1 MCGAVISSPISI
13 MLTAFGNIA
22 WRLGREIRN
31 LEHLSPCIAY
41 AQNRCS
47 LFGVMCGSIFI
58 LTEKTST
65 FPNSDFCCCFFS
77 LEAVAM
83 FINSTPPHPIAQ
95 CEFLWIAT
103 VSEKAKGNIHSRGSF
118 VSSGMHD
125 LPKECYFR
133 DCRSKPVFS
142 QPPSHMQVSLQPHVN
157 FMSELQIWRKRRKG
171 FHNRKAEWPALW
183 KSWEKIL

>member
-1 MCGAVISSPISI
+1 MCGVLISSPRSI
-13 MLTAFGNIA
+13 MLTALGNIA

-83 FINSTPPHPIAQ
+83 FINSPPHPPQIAQ
-95 CEFLWIAT
+95 CEFLWIAN
-103 VSEKAKGNIHSRGSF
+103 VWEKAKGNIHSRGSF
-118 VSSGMHD
+118 ASSGVHD
-125 LPKECYFR
+125 LRKECISEIAEARLFSLSR
-133 DCRSKPVFS
+133 RPTLRSAFS
-142 QPPSHMQVSLQPHVN
+142 YML
-157 FMSELQIWRKRRKG
+157 I
-171 FHNRKAEWPALW
+171 LW
-183 KSWEKIL
+183 ASYRLGEREEGLS